1 MLAEQRKRRIV
12 QEVQKH
18 GAAHVQD
25 LAKLLDVSPM
35 TVRRDL
41 AELDE
46 QGLLTRIHGG
56 AEATASTSEPAYA
69 EKMSLNSE
77 AKSAI
82 ARAAAGLVSSNQSVG
97 FSAGTTCTRLA
108 QELTD
113 RQRLTNLTVVTNSL
127 PVADEF
133 FRAQDDGA
141 RGGSHPLGAHQVLLT
156 GGERTPSDALVGPLA
171 DVALGSL
178 HVDTLF
184 IGAHGVGRSG
194 LTTPNLA
201 EARTNKVLARTARSV
216 VAIFDHTKWGITGL
230 AGFAEWPEIDVVIT
244 SAGLPE
250 DAVEFLEGQ
259 IDKVIVA
266 S

>member
-1 MLAEQRKRRIV
+1 MLAEQRKKRIV
-12 QEVQKH
+12 QEVQKN
-18 GAAHVQD
+18 GAVHVQD

-41 AELDE
+41 AELDD
-46 QGLLTRIHGG
+46 QGFLTRIHGG
-56 AEATASTSEPAYA
+56 AESTASTLEPAYA
-69 EKMSLNSE
+69 EKMTLNAE

-82 ARAAAGLVSSNQSVG
+82 ARTAADMVGTNQSIG

-108 QELTD
+108 QAITGRHHLA
-113 RQRLTNLTVVTNSL
+113 NLTVVTNSL

-133 FRAQDDGA
+133 FRAQDVQETAD
-141 RGGSHPLGAHQVLLT
+141 RKHSSPQQVLLT

-171 DVALGSL
+171 DATLGYL

-201 EARTNKVLARTARSV
+201 EARTNKVLVHSARTV
-216 VAIFDHTKWGITGL
+216 VAVFDHTKWGITGL
-230 AGFAEWPEIDVVIT
+230 AGFADWSEVDVVVT
-244 SAGLPE
+244 SPGLPE
-250 DAVEFLEGQ
+250 DALEFLEEK
-259 IDKVIVA
+259 IDKVVIA

>member
-1 MLAEQRKRRIV
+1 MLAEQRKRRILH
-12 QEVQKH
+12 EVQQN

-25 LAKLLDVSPM
+25 LSRLLDVSPM

-56 AEATASTSEPAYA
+56 AESTTSTLEPAYS

-77 AKSAI
+77 AKGAI
-82 ARAAAGLVSSNQSVG
+82 ARAAADMVGANQSIG
-97 FSAGTTCTRLA
+97 FSAGTTCTRIA
-108 QELTD
+108 QEVTG
-113 RQRLTNLTVVTNSL
+113 RPEPSRLTVLTNSL

-133 FRAQDDGA
+133 FRSQAGPEADREKASD
-141 RGGSHPLGAHQVLLT
+141 PHQVLLT

-171 DVALGSL
+171 DATLGYL
-178 HVDTLF
+178 HVDILF
-184 IGAHGVGRSG
+184 LGAHGAGDAG

-201 EARTNKVLARTARSV
+201 EARTNRALVRSARTV
-216 VAIFDHTKWGITGL
+216 VAVFDHTKWGITGL
-230 AGFAEWPEIDVVIT
+230 AGFADWSEIDVVIT
-244 SAGLPE
+244 SPGLPE
-250 DAVEFLEGQ
+250 DALEFMQEK
-259 IDKVIVA
+259 IDKVVIA